1 MLQYNTKFIEYPNG
15 SMQLRFYSS
24 SLYKMSETE
33 KEKRAEERNKPE
45 LYYNPFTGEME
56 TLDEIP
62 VEFLTEPETGQNE
75 SDLTVDKA
83 TNLLSN
89 MRRAKQ
95 KLYEYARCVKWEYFV
110 TWTFQKEKVNRYD
123 FDECSKF
130 LRKWLNNQK
139 QLNAPD
145 LLYLV
150 VPEKHKDGAWHFH
163 GLMSNIGS
171 IRLQDLHKKDT
182 QGHKIYRLRGFKY
195 GKKTEISRVEDTHK
209 ISNYVT
215 KYITKDMCIEL
226 LGRQKYF
233 VSQNLPKP
241 KEEFLLLS
249 YEEQN
254 KYIKENGLQ
263 CINMNTLSSEF
274 LTVQYMEMRKAE

>member
-15 SMQLRFYSS
+15 SMQLRFYSA
-24 SLYKMSETE
+24 SLYKMTEFE

-45 LYYNPFTGEME
+45 LCFNPFTGEME
-56 TLDEIP
+56 TLDEMP
-62 VEFLTEPETGQNE
+62 MEFLTEPETGQNE
-75 SDLTVDKA
+75 PDLTVDKA

-123 FDECSKF
+123 YNECSKL
-130 LRKWLNNQK
+130 LRQWLNNQK
-139 QLNAPD
+139 KLNAPD
-145 LLYLV
+145 LFYLV
-150 VPEKHKDGAWHFH
+150 VPEKHRDGAWHFH

-171 IRLQDLHKKDT
+171 IRLEDLRKKDT

-215 KYITKDMCIEL
+215 KYITKDLCIEL

-254 KYIKENGLQ
+254 QYIKENGLQ
-263 CINMNTLSSEF
+263 CIYMNTLVSEF

>member
-45 LYYNPFTGEME
+45 LFYNPFTGEME

-62 VEFLTEPETGQNE
+62 IEFLTEPETGQNE
-75 SDLTVDKA
+75 PDLTVDKA
-83 TNLLSN
+83 ANLLSN

-123 FDECSKF
+123 FDECSKL

-171 IRLQDLHKKDT
+171 IRLEDLHKKDI

-215 KYITKDMCIEL
+215 KYITKDLCIEL

-254 KYIKENGLQ
+254 QYIKENGLQ
-263 CINMNTLSSEF
+263 CIYMNTLASEF